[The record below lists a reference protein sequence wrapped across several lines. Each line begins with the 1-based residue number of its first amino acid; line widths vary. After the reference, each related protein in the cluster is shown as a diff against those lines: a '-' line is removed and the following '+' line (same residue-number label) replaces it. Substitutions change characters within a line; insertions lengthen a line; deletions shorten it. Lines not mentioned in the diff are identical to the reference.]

1 MTHRKFEL
9 YFILLLVCFLNTSTA
24 NALDIWQKYSKL
36 KTLTSDFTQTKELKS
51 IGVSLKSKGSLS
63 FDRPNSFVWKVTE
76 PKNFVFSYKDDAISI
91 MENGKVLKNANSA
104 NFDKKMLEA
113 ITHLKAWMMIDQ
125 KFIEEHYNI
134 KKLSETLYE
143 FTPKEAVKMFK
154 SIVIELGSNYP
165 IKKISLTEV
174 TNDVIN
180 IEFSKTK
187 MTYEN

>member
-1 MTHRKFEL
+1 MTHRKFAL
-9 YFILLLVCFLNTSTA
+9 FIFIFCSLMPGIS

-36 KTLTSDFTQTKELKS
+36 KTLTSDFNQTKELKS
-51 IGVSLKSKGSLS
+51 IGVTLKSKGSLS

-76 PKNFVFSYKDDAISI
+76 PKNFVFTYKDNAISI
-91 MENGKVLKNANSA
+91 MEDGKVLKNADSA

-134 KKLSETLYE
+134 KKLSDVLYE
-143 FTPKEAVKMFK
+143 FTPKQDVKMFK
-154 SIVIELGSNYP
+154 NIVIELGNNYP
-165 IKKISLTEV
+165 IKKISLMEV
-174 TNDVIN
+174 TNDMIV